1 MRNSAEPFVEATTMS
16 LPGPG
21 NDFRELFSGFAS
33 VPSPQTAWQPA
44 ADLYRCERGWLVK
57 FDLAG
62 VCEEDIELT
71 LRGSTLMI
79 RGCRRDIHLE
89 PHREAHR
96 LEIAYSHFS
105 RLVELPEV
113 IQPSEIRTEYRDGM
127 LLVRILP
134 APT

>member
-1 MRNSAEPFVEATTMS
+1 
-16 LPGPG
+16 
-21 NDFRELFSGFAS
+21 
-33 VPSPQTAWQPA
+33 
-44 ADLYRCERGWLVK
+44 
-57 FDLAG
+57 
-62 VCEEDIELT
+62 
-71 LRGSTLMI
+71 MI

-134 APT
+134 VPT